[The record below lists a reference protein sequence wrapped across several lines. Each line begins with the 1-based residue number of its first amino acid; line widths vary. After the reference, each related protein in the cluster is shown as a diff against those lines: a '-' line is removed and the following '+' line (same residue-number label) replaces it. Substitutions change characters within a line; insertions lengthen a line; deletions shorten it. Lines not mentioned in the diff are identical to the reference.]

1 MPLPE
6 KEGNET
12 ERFEE
17 MGLKCQRF
25 KALPIYRG
33 TILRHDTR
41 LGAEAAARI
50 ETLHQ
55 QKAKIENSASR
66 SGTGVSGDHRSRAE
80 IERVTFMGNCP

>member
-33 TILRHDTR
+33 TTLRHDTG
-41 LGAEAAARI
+41 LGGEAAARI

-55 QKAKIENSASR
+55 RKAKSETRPAALEQASQ
-66 SGTGVSGDHRSRAE
+66 E
-80 IERVTFMGNCP
+80 IIDPGQRLNG